1 MGQPESR
8 TVKSAGDNGL
18 PGNGAV
24 LPLQR
29 IRVPGQ
35 HLCFQLVLYG
45 GDLRFH
51 LRLKIPKLS
60 QIFNLGVQFVN
71 AHKIFFPACSGHFI
85 IQSALHVF
93 GAINNLH
100 QKFHS

>member
-1 MGQPESR
+1 MGQPEGR

-35 HLCFQLVLYG
+35 HLCFQLVLNG

-51 LRLKIPKLS
+51 LRLKIPKPRRFLTLAS
-60 QIFNLGVQFVN
+60 
-71 AHKIFFPACSGHFI
+71 S
-85 IQSALHVF
+85 S
-93 GAINNLH
+93 
-100 QKFHS
+100 